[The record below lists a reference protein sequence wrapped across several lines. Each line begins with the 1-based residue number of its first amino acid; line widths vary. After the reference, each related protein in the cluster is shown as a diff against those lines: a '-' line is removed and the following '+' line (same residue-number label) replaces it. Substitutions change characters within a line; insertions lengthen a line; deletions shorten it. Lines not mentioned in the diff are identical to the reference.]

1 MRRFLT
7 DIYCILLYFY
17 GHYIDYILVLS
28 WNILDALYEDKKSK
42 LFIRAQYTRSKIWNL
57 DYLKTEGHKH
67 CEGRG
72 PLVQG

>member
-1 MRRFLT
+1 MRRFLP

-17 GHYIDYILVLS
+17 GNYENYVLVLS
-28 WNILDALYEDKKSK
+28 WNILDALHEDKKS
-42 LFIRAQYTRSKIWNL
+42 YTRSKIWNL